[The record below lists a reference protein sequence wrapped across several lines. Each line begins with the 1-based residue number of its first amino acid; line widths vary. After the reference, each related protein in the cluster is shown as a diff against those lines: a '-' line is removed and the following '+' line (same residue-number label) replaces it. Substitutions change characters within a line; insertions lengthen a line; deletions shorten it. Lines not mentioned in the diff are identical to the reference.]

1 MSAAML
7 AERWAAIPVE
17 GGEMSGFHVAPEG
30 RAVPGLV
37 MLQEIFGVNP
47 AMQEKAR
54 RFALLG
60 YAVLVPDLFW
70 RQQPRVSLGY
80 GADDR
85 KRGFELMQ
93 GFDLAHGAAD
103 VAASARWLAA
113 QPGSAGRL
121 GVIGFCLGGRLAVTA
136 QQEHR
141 FDAIASLYGVRI
153 DADPDGLRRLDVPF
167 QFHVGDRDAHV
178 SAESVDAVRKAVDG
192 TPNAQVFVYPG
203 AQHGFFNPLRADVF
217 APEAAT
223 LAERRI
229 AELFSATLVA
239 RA

>member
-1 MSAAML
+1 ML

-17 GGEMSGFHVAPEG
+17 DGEMAAFHVAPEG
-30 RAVPGLV
+30 RRVPGLV

-47 AMQEKAR
+47 AMQEQAR
-54 RFALLG
+54 RFAALG

-93 GFDLAHGAAD
+93 DFDPARGAAD
-103 VAASARWLAA
+103 IAASARWLAA
-113 QPGSAGRL
+113 QPGRAGGL
-121 GVIGFCLGGRLAVTA
+121 GVIGICLGGRLAVVA
-136 QQEHR
+136 QAAHR
-141 FDAIASLYGVRI
+141 FDAVVSLYGVRL
-153 DADPDGLRRLDVPF
+153 DADPDALRGLDVPF

-178 SAESVDAVRKAVDG
+178 PAESVDAVRAALDG
-192 TPNAQVFVYPG
+192 RSDAQVFVYPG
-203 AQHGFFNPLRADVF
+203 AQHGFYNPLRAEVF

-229 AELFSATLVA
+229 AGLFSAALVA
-239 RA
+239 PA

>member
-1 MSAAML
+1 MNASML
-7 AERWAAIPVE
+7 TERWAAIPVE
-17 GGEMSGFHVAPEG
+17 GGEMSGFCVAPEG
-30 RAVPGLV
+30 SAVPGLV
-37 MLQEIFGVNP
+37 LLQEIFGVNP

-54 RFALLG
+54 RFASLG

-93 GFDLAHGAAD
+93 GFDLARGTAD
-103 VAASARWLAA
+103 IASSARWLAA
-113 QPGSAGRL
+113 QPGSSGRL
-121 GVIGFCLGGRLAVTA
+121 GVIGFCLGGRLAVVA
-136 QQEHR
+136 QQAHR
-141 FDAIASLYGVRI
+141 FDAVVSLYGVRL
-153 DADPDGLRRLDVPF
+153 DADPDVLRRLDVPF
-167 QFHVGDRDAHV
+167 QFHVGDRDTHIA
-178 SAESVDAVRKAVDG
+178 AESVDVVRRAIDG
-192 TPNAQVFVYPG
+192 RPDGQVFVYPG
-203 AQHGFFNPLRADVF
+203 AQHGFFNPLRTDVF

-229 AELFSATLVA
+229 TELFSAALVA